1 MADSTITQL
10 PLSPHILDKDLM
22 VVVTGHLEDGA
33 FPRNQKIPLAYIRKY
48 IVRLNL
54 LTSPQSGIGTYYN
67 SGVNILTLQH
77 IPRTGNLMRYDYDDE
92 PPYHQTI
99 STTGLNSIAG
109 NLVDISFAANSDAVL
124 TMNSRSG
131 SWSNDFVNS
140 NFIENF
146 GNPYHSGVISIT
158 GVNARTENNIVKEYE
173 AAWPYTG
180 VYYNSGL
187 NIIIGNNIDIAFFKT
202 DPAAN
207 AMSGRTGSWP
217 DGFSKDNLEAKYWSG
232 IISTTGLNAY
242 PENLI
247 KIDYNNNWPHSGII
261 YNTGLNARA
270 GNNIEINFSSTG
282 NAHNQYGGAG
292 GKYSSGIISVTGSNI
307 SDGNGIGYNI
317 ETSWPYKFNIFNT
330 EKIKYATSSTTIY
343 NNDTYPNS
351 TTAKYNIL
359 TLNYNDFYFSKT
371 NQTLSLVGTAVFK
384 ISSIAFGGR
393 PYVPGQGSLNTQKLQ
408 ELLPLSGVT
417 YGYSYITCDSTVC
430 PGSETG
436 AYAQNTNYTTVT
448 WNDTHLANFVSDAE
462 YDYIINSFTLNVGI
476 SGANNSNLISNISSY
491 PITFK
496 NSTLGASRP
505 YYGDSYCTETYRN
518 GNYPYSINATDPM
531 TIMAKVDMSINSSG
545 INNYNSL
552 ALCAFITNV
561 RCSRVYTNS
570 VDLQP
575 NIYCSVPL
583 TDACAGYYF
592 NVGSTV
598 PNTYSYISTSCY
610 ANTTAVIDAK
620 FIKGENIVS

>member
-10 PLSPHILDKDLM
+10 PLSPYILDKDLM

-33 FPRNQKIPLAYIRKY
+33 FPRNKKIPLSYIRKY

-54 LTSPQSGIGTYYN
+54 ISNQVSGID
-67 SGVNILTLQH
+67 S
-77 IPRTGNLMRYDYDDE
+77 
-92 PPYHQTI
+92 
-99 STTGLNSIAG
+99 
-109 NLVDISFAANSDAVL
+109 
-124 TMNSRSG
+124 
-131 SWSNDFVNS
+131 
-140 NFIENF
+140 
-146 GNPYHSGVISIT
+146 
-158 GVNARTENNIVKEYE
+158 
-173 AAWPYTG
+173 
-180 VYYNSGL
+180 YYNSGL
-187 NIIIGNNIDIAFFKT
+187 NILTTWTTGLHAVPGNNIEIQFSQNT
-202 DPAAN
+202 PA
-207 AMSGRTGSWP
+207 GGKYGGTGP
-217 DGFSKDNLEAKYWSG
+217 ICHSG
-232 IISTTGLNAY
+232 IISTTGLNSVS
-242 PENLI
+242 ENLI
-247 KIDYNNNWPHSGII
+247 KIDYNNNWPYSGII
-261 YNTGLNARA
+261 YHTGLNARA

-430 PGSETG
+430 PGSGTG
-436 AYAQNTNYTTVT
+436 VYAQNTNYTTVT

-583 TDACAGYYF
+583 IDDCTGYYF

-598 PNTYSYISTSCY
+598 PNTYSYTSTRCY

-620 FIKGENIVS
+620 LIKGENIVS